1 MARNLLSGGNAWAC
15 GHARSVSTQRRC
27 LRRWC
32 APSAARM
39 AAGSNGPS
47 GAWAYL
53 RMHPHSGQPPPHPAH
68 ALHRQC
74 RCCPA
79 TITTSTPGPWP
90 PSSTTATAP
99 KAPSPAVQTPA
110 VPY

>member
-39 AAGSNGPS
+39 AAGSNGPL
-47 GAWAYL
+47 GARAYL
-53 RMHPHSGQPPPHPAH
+53 RMHPHPGQWPPTSRTRDQPGHRHHQHP
-68 ALHRQC
+68 R
-74 RCCPA
+74 
-79 TITTSTPGPWP
+79 GPRP

-110 VPY
+110 VPL